1 MTNKSSN
8 KKKIIIAS
16 GGTGGHFYPGYA
28 IGKELISKGY
38 EVLFVIKKSKSAE
51 DKLEKEG
58 LNYTDIS
65 LVGLPREFDLRR
77 YIKFIIKLV
86 QSIKM
91 AKNLID
97 DYKPNA
103 VLAMGGYVSFPFV
116 FWAKIKKINI
126 YLHEANSKIGL
137 VNKLAL
143 KHCKILFLGLP
154 IVEKLDNAELVG
166 TPVRKEFCDEE
177 TQKPPKKSTNKTVL
191 IFDGSQGASGI
202 NNAMIHIVREQK
214 LKNTRFIH
222 VTGQLGYKEIKKE
235 YTNSK
240 RVKVLEYTEDIHT
253 YMAKADLV
261 VSRAGASTVSEL
273 IALRKP
279 AILVPYPFATNNH
292 QYENAKIIA
301 SFGCAR
307 LVSQNDDL
315 EKNIYD
321 ELKDLIYKENLLKM
335 GQNYDNLLLP
345 KPCKSATKIANHIA
359 KEI

>member
-191 IFDGSQGASGI
+191 I
-202 NNAMIHIVREQK
+202 MR
-214 LKNTRFIH
+214 
-222 VTGQLGYKEIKKE
+222 
-235 YTNSK
+235 
-240 RVKVLEYTEDIHT
+240 
-253 YMAKADLV
+253 
-261 VSRAGASTVSEL
+261 
-273 IALRKP
+273 
-279 AILVPYPFATNNH
+279 
-292 QYENAKIIA
+292 
-301 SFGCAR
+301 
-307 LVSQNDDL
+307 
-315 EKNIYD
+315 
-321 ELKDLIYKENLLKM
+321 
-335 GQNYDNLLLP
+335 
-345 KPCKSATKIANHIA
+345 
-359 KEI
+359 